1 MSMGMNIKKTSTEG
15 EKNSTSFSLTDQE
28 GNITTHIN
36 LIFMQVIKFIKLQ
49 IKVLYVFDNEVPHQA
64 KLKELEKRKKIRDI
78 NEHNAMSCV
87 KFNAIDINAEIS
99 NSDCIIDEYNMQS
112 INETKINSLG
122 CFRITSKMI
131 NDVKQLL
138 TLMGIP
144 WIESPPEVDAEH
156 VCAILNKN
164 NIVDYIITTDADCI
178 LYGAL
183 SVLKYENQKL
193 ILYTRASYLNLIDE
207 EFNKFKL
214 KNKKQTEL
222 NLSIEDKNKIL
233 LLSGIFLGTDFND
246 KVQGVGKGTVI
257 KKSIDAYLNN
267 KVLNEEQIIALNIFT
282 NVVKIPHIP
291 NYLSI
296 DKQKLLI
303 YFKSKSFNL
312 DRINKMLKSINV

>member
-1 MSMGMNIKKTSTEG
+1 
-15 EKNSTSFSLTDQE
+15 
-28 GNITTHIN
+28 
-36 LIFMQVIKFIKLQ
+36 
-49 IKVLYVFDNEVPHQA
+49 
-64 KLKELEKRKKIRDI
+64 
-78 NEHNAMSCV
+78 
-87 KFNAIDINAEIS
+87 
-99 NSDCIIDEYNMQS
+99 
-112 INETKINSLG
+112 
-122 CFRITSKMI
+122 
-131 NDVKQLL
+131 
-138 TLMGIP
+138 
-144 WIESPPEVDAEH
+144 
-156 VCAILNKN
+156 
-164 NIVDYIITTDADCI
+164 
-178 LYGAL
+178 
-183 SVLKYENQKL
+183 VLKYENQKL